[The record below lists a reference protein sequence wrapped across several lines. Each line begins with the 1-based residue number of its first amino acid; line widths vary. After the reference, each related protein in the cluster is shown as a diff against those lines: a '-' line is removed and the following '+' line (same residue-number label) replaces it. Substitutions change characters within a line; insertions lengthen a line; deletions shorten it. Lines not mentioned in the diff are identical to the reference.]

1 MAAPAAPMPAAP
13 PPITTIRW
21 AISSLFRSR
30 DETFSIRYD
39 SYTILAV
46 AMLNVK
52 TRSPFR
58 RAGIP

>member
-1 MAAPAAPMPAAP
+1 LAAPAAPMPAAP

-52 TRSPFR
+52 TRSSLY